1 MLVRLWFGQQQVG
14 DDHHHCEAQRGS
26 TTTSKPAAGATT
38 TTVKAAGSATT
49 TTPKSGA
56 TPTTTGTGKV
66 ADGVVEVGTTSLGK
80 VLTNGAGLTLYI
92 SKSDVKGVSSS
103 CNETCASTWIPD
115 TVVTKA
121 TAGTG
126 VNSALLSTIKRSD
139 GSKQITYDGWP
150 LYHYKN
156 DAKRGETNGE
166 KVSNEWF
173 HGRRSR
179 QDGLM
184 RALPAVGV
192 VLFAGSTLAFASS
205 VHTDAVFT
213 LTTPYPDVE
222 TQPGSTVK
230 LDVSVSS
237 STVDA
242 VELSLSG
249 LPDGWKATM
258 RGGGFVIHAVTATAD
273 APAKAQLEIAV
284 PPGQTRGL
292 SN

>member
-1 MLVRLWFGQQQVG
+1 MNTRYRIACGLFAGVL
-14 DDHHHCEAQRGS
+14 CLSACGS
-26 TTTSKPAAGATT
+26 DSNKSATITTTAKPSAAATTTSKPALGATP

-49 TTPKSGA
+49 TTPKSGV

-92 SKSDVKGVSSS
+92 SNSDVKGVSSA
-103 CNETCASTWIPD
+103 CNETCANTWIPD

-126 VNSALLSTIKRSD
+126 VNTALLSTIKRSD

-173 HGRRSR
+173 
-179 QDGLM
+179 
-184 RALPAVGV
+184 A
-192 VLFAGSTLAFASS
+192 
-205 VHTDAVFT
+205 
-213 LTTPYPDVE
+213 
-222 TQPGSTVK
+222 
-230 LDVSVSS
+230 
-237 STVDA
+237 VDA
-242 VELSLSG
+242 AGKTV
-249 LPDGWKATM
+249 
-258 RGGGFVIHAVTATAD
+258 
-273 APAKAQLEIAV
+273 
-284 PPGQTRGL
+284 
-292 SN
+292 